1 MMEVARHNYVI
12 SISIAVLS
20 LVILCVIYGCSDHRY
35 YADSEEA
42 LDTSGYYDLLDHIAA
57 YYPNGVSLN
66 FPGYIVGFEESS
78 RSQVTNSRDDVL
90 LDESVLSA
98 GYTVERLVK
107 ALRYN
112 VPYISQVMHYEGR
125 PYGEGNCALY
135 NLYHNHGTAVASQCN
150 SGLLGIEIEKFDY
163 SDTFTKSWDAIDALK
178 ERLTEDV
185 ASKKYTHLIVAV
197 MGLDTAQEEA
207 IRNYKSIVSSIR
219 KEANDSFKPLFV
231 GITWPSFFANR
242 WFDPLWEILAYHP
255 VADRAD
261 ILGLSWL
268 GVLLNDVIMPLGD
281 DIEIS
286 IIAHSFGARAASMGL
301 CVGPAI
307 IRNDEPGNER
317 EPLRKIE
324 NFIGLAPAFSLTR
337 FTDEEHLFYENVYYK
352 DYCPMIDRFIFT
364 ASSND
369 GAFGAAFWSD
379 AVGDHDYMKKYC
391 DQDHPVSVV
400 CAAATSDGNIEGFD
414 AFAKISYIDTS
425 LLMKHSMPG
434 TSSSGAGHSDIYR
447 PEVGKLL
454 WTVINGSA
462 D

>member
-1 MMEVARHNYVI
+1 MLMWRLAPVF
-12 SISIAVLS
+12 S
-20 LVILCVIYGCSDHRY
+20 LVMLCAIAGCSDHRY
-35 YADSEEA
+35 YADTEEA
-42 LDTSGYYDLLDHIAA
+42 LDTSGYYGQLDHIAA
-57 YYPNGVSLN
+57 YYPNGVALN

-78 RSQVTNSRDDVL
+78 RGQVTNSRDDVL
-90 LDESVLSA
+90 LDESIYSA
-98 GYTVERLVK
+98 GYTVERLAK

-135 NLYHNHGTAVASQCN
+135 NLYHNQGTAVASLCN
-150 SGLLGIEIEKFDY
+150 NDLHDIDIEHFDY
-163 SDTFTKSWDAIDALK
+163 SGTFTKSWDAIDVLK
-178 ERLTEDV
+178 ERLAADV
-185 ASKKYTHLIVAV
+185 ESKEYTHLIVAV

-207 IRNYKSIVSSIR
+207 VRNYKSIVSSIR
-219 KEANDSFKPLFV
+219 KDANSSFKPLFV

-242 WFDPLWEILAYHP
+242 WFDPLWEILAYHA

-261 ILGLSWL
+261 ILGLTWF

-281 DIEIS
+281 KIEIS
-286 IIAHSFGARAASMGL
+286 IIAHSFGARSASMGL

-307 IRNDEPGNER
+307 IRNDEQRVER
-317 EPLRKIE
+317 QPLQKIE

-337 FTDEEHLFYENVYYK
+337 FTDDEHVFYENVFYK
-352 DYCPMIDRFIFT
+352 DHCPTIERFVFT

-369 GAFGAAFWSD
+369 GAFSAVFWSD

-391 DQDHPVSVV
+391 DQDHPVSVT
-400 CAAATSDGNIEGFD
+400 CTAATSDGNVDGFD
-414 AFAKISYIDTS
+414 ASAKISYIDTS

-434 TSSSGAGHSDIYR
+434 TSGSGGGHSDIYR
-447 PEVGKLL
+447 PEIGRLL
-454 WTVINGSA
+454 WTLINRST

>member
-1 MMEVARHNYVI
+1 MMEARGHNRILVI
-12 SISIAVLS
+12 SIIVSS
-20 LVILCVIYGCSDHRY
+20 LVMLYSLAGCSDHRY

-57 YYPNGVSLN
+57 YYPNGVALN
-66 FPGYIVGFEESS
+66 FPGYIVGFEESP
-78 RSQVTNSRDDVL
+78 RSKVTNSRDDVL
-90 LDESVLSA
+90 LDESVYSA

-135 NLYHNHGTAVASQCN
+135 NLYHNHGTAVASLCDN
-150 SGLLGIEIEKFDY
+150 DLHDIDLEHFDY
-163 SDTFTKSWDAIDALK
+163 SHTFTNSWDAIDVLK
-178 ERLTEDV
+178 QRLTADV
-185 ASKKYTHLIVAV
+185 ESKEYTHLIVAV

-219 KEANDSFKPLFV
+219 KDANSSFKPLFV

-261 ILGLSWL
+261 ILGLTWL

-281 DIEIS
+281 RIEVS
-286 IIAHSFGARAASMGL
+286 VIAHSFGARSASMGL

-307 IRNDEPGNER
+307 IRNDEQRSER
-317 EPLRKIE
+317 QPLQKVE

-337 FTDEEHLFYENVYYK
+337 FTDGEHLFYENVYYK
-352 DYCPMIDRFIFT
+352 DYCPMIERFVFT

-369 GAFGAAFWSD
+369 GAFGAVFWSD
-379 AVGDHDYMKKYC
+379 AVGDYDYMKKYC
-391 DQDHPVSVV
+391 DQEHPVSVA
-400 CAAATSDGNIEGFD
+400 CTAATSDGQVNGFD

-434 TSSSGAGHSDIYR
+434 TSGSGAGHSDIYR
-447 PEVGKLL
+447 PEIGRLL
-454 WTVINGSA
+454 WTVINGSTE
-462 D
+462 